1 MDDLV
6 AIVLGFVLTTGVG
19 GWWASRLQARSWA
32 QQNEVR
38 LREKELDRAGGT
50 CSSVMS
56 LLDTRLYRMK
66 RLLEAAAPDGAI
78 DPSELELR
86 RKEYVKVLFEWN
98 DRLNTN
104 LSLVGSHFGE
114 DARTDLERLYGK
126 FQQVGRD
133 IEDVIRRAPA
143 AEALPSGAGEL
154 AEQFE
159 GREPGSLNDQVYQF
173 GLILMGQLRDGK
185 VGRAA
190 PNLPGRL
197 RPDVGPGQ
205 GHGTLGVER

>member
-6 AIVLGFVLTTGVG
+6 AIVLGFVLTAGVG
-19 GWWASRLQARSWA
+19 AWRAARLQSRSWA
-32 QQNEVR
+32 QPNEVR
-38 LREKELDRAGGT
+38 LREEELDRAGGT

-66 RLLEAAAPDGAI
+66 RLLEAAAPAGAI
-78 DPSELELR
+78 DPAELELR
-86 RKEYVKVLFEWN
+86 RTEYVKVLFEWN

-114 DARTDLERLYGK
+114 DARADMEQLYGT

-133 IEDVIRRAPA
+133 IEGVIRRA
-143 AEALPSGAGEL
+143 LAGEDS
-154 AEQFE
+154 AGDAARVGEQFE

-173 GLILMGQLRDGK
+173 GLTLMGQLRDGK
-185 VGRAA
+185 VGRTA
-190 PNLPGRL
+190 PNLP
-197 RPDVGPGQ
+197 
-205 GHGTLGVER
+205 

>member
-19 GWWASRLQARSWA
+19 GWWASRLQSRSWT

-50 CSSVMS
+50 CSGVMS
-56 LLDTRLYRMK
+56 LLDARLYRMK
-66 RLLEAAAPDGAI
+66 RLLEAAAAANPTEL
-78 DPSELELR
+78 SELEVR

-114 DARTDLERLYGK
+114 DARADLEQLYGK

-133 IEDVIRRAPA
+133 IETAVRRA
-143 AEALPSGAGEL
+143 LAGEDSNVTAPRV

-159 GREPGSLNDQVYQF
+159 GREPGSLNDLVYQF
-173 GLILMGQLRDGK
+173 GLTLMGQLRDGK
-185 VGRAA
+185 VGRTA
-190 PNLPGRL
+190 PNLPEPRHPLASEGRG
-197 RPDVGPGQ
+197 RPM
-205 GHGTLGVER
+205 